1 MAVLTGLEPAT
12 IPQTTGYPT
21 IGRQDLIIFADVTGV
36 EPAPNCVTGRHLN
49 HLTSHPYLS
58 NRQDSNL
65 RADASNAPEINHSS
79 TTRYL
84 FV

>member
-1 MAVLTGLEPAT
+1 MKTFNTNIAVVT

-21 IGRQDLIIFADVTGV
+21 IGRQDL
-36 EPAPNCVTGRHLN
+36 
-49 HLTSHPYLS
+49 LS

-84 FV
+84 LPWVGSNHHSGLQRPMYCHYTTGYYLLSY